1 MARFFSLSTGLT
13 GLATVFSPVLPKDT
27 AITNQELVARIK
39 KQFPYL
45 TFTKTPV
52 LTSYQKQPDGTYALK
67 IQLSG
72 KAETH
77 CIAETPKEAIALAR
91 RKWVTPRKDFLPVHL
106 EDAVILPETKK
117 DKEKEALYR
126 RLEAQYYLEKRRQK
140 KQKEKEEAERKR
152 RQKEI
157 ANFQDKTHPRD
168 ITPKAFK
175 KLVDVLFTLAES
187 KQGARALKVAG
198 LTLGIL
204 ALDTQ
209 LRAMHMAFAAT
220 PNGYAMQD
228 PTQNSLLRH
237 LLGQRNI
244 RRLLG
249 YSPRLLQ
256 RNPADQV
263 YAPRDVLPY
272 LQTNPDALKNLARA
286 NGDRQIEQAMLLDRS
301 PEGRAYLE
309 DLSQKTGIENPS
321 FVDLLQQPTVT
332 DYVARTYDDRL
343 QERIVEPARTQ
354 EQAKDIQQP
363 ARMYP
368 DTVVPLDAVLLPT
381 ATRTLA
387 EDALHPDPE
396 QPKDQA
402 DFRQNLREAI
412 LASSLEPPLV
422 RAMERTRWQEEEM
435 QEDLEDISSRKHFL
449 DGLVAKDVARDA
461 IESMRV
467 LRQEENAPDEERQEG
482 RLLEA
487 DRAIAILRENNDRIA
502 PLAYINKGLISEQ
515 ARVLDESQEG
525 RDYLRQLRRKTG
537 IENLSFE
544 EILKAPSIPAY
555 VAGVY
560 EDDLAM
566 RNQEALAREEGQD
579 ALQAVQKACDTPT
592 ASYDDLLS
600 KDAPLTLAEDALS
613 KSSKNSMEK
622 ENFYQDM
629 RDLIEQ
635 PKSGREELGGIHA
648 PLMEAMGR
656 MNVRGVFPE
665 TQESV
670 FSSLGIED
678 LAKGIVGA
686 AQKLGDT
693 LTNQTY
699 REIHTVKTRT
709 TTTITRTAWEE

>member
-13 GLATVFSPVLPKDT
+13 GLATVFSPVLPKDK

-72 KAETH
+72 KTETH
-77 CIAETPKEAIALAR
+77 CIAETPKEAIAFAR

-117 DKEKEALYR
+117 DKEREALYR

-157 ANFQDKTHPRD
+157 AKFQDKTHPRD
-168 ITPKAFK
+168 LTPKALK

-204 ALDTQ
+204 ALDAQ

-272 LQTNPDALKNLARA
+272 LQTNPDALEHLARA

-309 DLSQKTGIENPS
+309 DLSKRTGIENPS

-343 QERIVEPARTQ
+343 QERENLAPTQ
-354 EQAKDIQQP
+354 A
-363 ARMYP
+363 YP
-368 DTVVPLDAVLLPT
+368 DTIVPLDAVLLPS

-387 EDALHPDPE
+387 EDALRPDPE
-396 QPKDQA
+396 QTQEQA
-402 DFRQNLREAI
+402 DFRQNLRAAI
-412 LASSLEPPLV
+412 LVPSLEPPLV

-435 QEDLEDISSRKHFL
+435 QEDLEDTTNQKHFL

-467 LRQEENAPDEERQEG
+467 LQQEENAPDEERQEG

-502 PLAYINKGLISEQ
+502 PLAYINKDLISEQ
-515 ARVLDESQEG
+515 ARVLDESREG

-537 IENLSFE
+537 IENPSFE
-544 EILKAPSIPAY
+544 EILKAPSVPAY

-566 RNQEALAREEGQD
+566 RNQEALARKEGQD
-579 ALQAVQKACDTPT
+579 ALQTVQKACDTPT

-613 KSSKNSMEK
+613 KSSKNSMEQ

-678 LAKGIVGA
+678 FAKGIVGA

-709 TTTITRTAWEE
+709 TTTITRTSWDE

>member
-13 GLATVFSPVLPKDT
+13 GLATVFFPVLPKDK

-39 KQFPYL
+39 KQFPFL

-77 CIAETPKEAIALAR
+77 CIAETSKEAIALAR
-91 RKWVTPRKDFLPVHL
+91 RRWVTPRKDFLPVHL

-117 DKEKEALYR
+117 TKEKEALYR

-157 ANFQDKTHPRD
+157 AKFQDKTHPRD
-168 ITPKAFK
+168 LTPKAFK

-204 ALDTQ
+204 ALDAQ

-249 YSPRLLQ
+249 YSPHLLQ

-272 LQTNPDALKNLARA
+272 LQTNPDALERLARA
-286 NGDRQIEQAMLLDRS
+286 NGDRQIEQAMLLDKS

-309 DLSQKTGIENPS
+309 DLSKRTGIENPS

-343 QERIVEPARTQ
+343 QERENLAPTQ
-354 EQAKDIQQP
+354 V
-363 ARMYP
+363 YP
-368 DTVVPLDAVLLPT
+368 DTVVPLDAVLLPS

-387 EDALHPDPE
+387 EDALRPDPE
-396 QPKDQA
+396 QTQEQA
-402 DFRQNLREAI
+402 DFRQNLRAAI
-412 LASSLEPPLV
+412 LAPSFEPPLV
-422 RAMERTRWQEEEM
+422 RAMERTRWQEEET
-435 QEDLEDISSRKHFL
+435 QEDFEDTSSQKHFL

-467 LRQEENAPDEERQEG
+467 LQQEENAPDEERQEG

-502 PLAYINKGLISEQ
+502 PLAYINKDLISEQ

-537 IENLSFE
+537 IENPSFE
-544 EILKAPSIPAY
+544 EILKAPSVPAY

-566 RNQEALAREEGQD
+566 RNQEALARKEGQD

-635 PKSGREELGGIHA
+635 PKSGREELSGIHA

-678 LAKGIVGA
+678 FAKGIVGA

-709 TTTITRTAWEE
+709 TTTITRTSWDE

>member
-13 GLATVFSPVLPKDT
+13 GLATVFSPVLPKDK

-45 TFTKTPV
+45 TVTKTPV

-157 ANFQDKTHPRD
+157 AKFQDKTHPRD
-168 ITPKAFK
+168 LTPKAFK

-204 ALDTQ
+204 ALDAQ

-272 LQTNPDALKNLARA
+272 LQTNPDALEHLARA

-309 DLSQKTGIENPS
+309 DLSKRTGIENPS

-343 QERIVEPARTQ
+343 QERENLAPTQ
-354 EQAKDIQQP
+354 A
-363 ARMYP
+363 YP
-368 DTVVPLDAVLLPT
+368 DTVVPLDAVLLPS

-387 EDALHPDPE
+387 EDALRPDPE
-396 QPKDQA
+396 QTQEQA
-402 DFRQNLREAI
+402 DFRQNLRAAI
-412 LASSLEPPLV
+412 LAPSLEPPLV

-435 QEDLEDISSRKHFL
+435 QEDLEDTANQKHFL

-467 LRQEENAPDEERQEG
+467 LQQEENAPDEERQEG

-502 PLAYINKGLISEQ
+502 PLAYINKDLISEQ
-515 ARVLDESQEG
+515 ARVLDESREG

-537 IENLSFE
+537 IENPSFE
-544 EILKAPSIPAY
+544 EILKAPSVPAY

-566 RNQEALAREEGQD
+566 RNQETLARKEGQD
-579 ALQAVQKACDTPT
+579 ALQTVQKACDTPT

-613 KSSKNSMEK
+613 KSSKNSMEQ

-678 LAKGIVGA
+678 FAKGIVGA

-709 TTTITRTAWEE
+709 TTTITRTSWDE

>member
-13 GLATVFSPVLPKDT
+13 GLATVFSPVLPKDK

-77 CIAETPKEAIALAR
+77 CIAETPKEAIAFAR

-157 ANFQDKTHPRD
+157 AKFQDKTHPRD
-168 ITPKAFK
+168 LTPKAFK

-204 ALDTQ
+204 ALDAQ

-272 LQTNPDALKNLARA
+272 LQTNPDALERLARA

-309 DLSQKTGIENPS
+309 DLSKRTGIENPS

-343 QERIVEPARTQ
+343 QERENLAPTQ
-354 EQAKDIQQP
+354 A
-363 ARMYP
+363 YP
-368 DTVVPLDAVLLPT
+368 DTVVPLDAVLLPS

-387 EDALHPDPE
+387 EDALRPDPE
-396 QPKDQA
+396 QTQEQA
-402 DFRQNLREAI
+402 DFRQNLRAAI
-412 LASSLEPPLV
+412 LAPSLEPPLV

-435 QEDLEDISSRKHFL
+435 QEDLEDTTNQKHFL

-467 LRQEENAPDEERQEG
+467 LQQEENAPDEERQEG

-502 PLAYINKGLISEQ
+502 PLAYINKDLISEQ
-515 ARVLDESQEG
+515 ARVLDESREG

-537 IENLSFE
+537 IENPSFE
-544 EILKAPSIPAY
+544 EILKAPSVPAY

-566 RNQEALAREEGQD
+566 RNQEALARKEGQD
-579 ALQAVQKACDTPT
+579 ALQAVQKACDVPT

-613 KSSKNSMEK
+613 KSSKNSMEQ

-678 LAKGIVGA
+678 FAKGIVGA

-709 TTTITRTAWEE
+709 TTTITRTSWDE

>member
-13 GLATVFSPVLPKDT
+13 GLATVFSPVLPKDK

-52 LTSYQKQPDGTYALK
+52 LTSYQKQPNGTYALK

-72 KAETH
+72 KTETH
-77 CIAETPKEAIALAR
+77 CIAETPKEAIAFAR

-117 DKEKEALYR
+117 DKEREALYR

-157 ANFQDKTHPRD
+157 AKFQDKTHPRD
-168 ITPKAFK
+168 LTPKALK

-204 ALDTQ
+204 ALDAQ

-272 LQTNPDALKNLARA
+272 LQTNPDALEHLARA

-309 DLSQKTGIENPS
+309 DLSKRTGIENPS

-343 QERIVEPARTQ
+343 QERENLAPTQ
-354 EQAKDIQQP
+354 A
-363 ARMYP
+363 YP
-368 DTVVPLDAVLLPT
+368 DTIVPLDAVLLPS

-387 EDALHPDPE
+387 EDALRPDPE
-396 QPKDQA
+396 QTQEQA
-402 DFRQNLREAI
+402 DFRQNLRAAI
-412 LASSLEPPLV
+412 LVPSLEPPLV

-435 QEDLEDISSRKHFL
+435 QEDLEDTTNQKHFL

-467 LRQEENAPDEERQEG
+467 LQQEENAPDEERQEG

-502 PLAYINKGLISEQ
+502 PLAYINKDLISEQ
-515 ARVLDESQEG
+515 ARVLDESREG

-537 IENLSFE
+537 IENPSFE
-544 EILKAPSIPAY
+544 EILKAPSVPAY

-566 RNQEALAREEGQD
+566 RNQEALARKEGQD
-579 ALQAVQKACDTPT
+579 ALQTVQKACDTPT

-613 KSSKNSMEK
+613 KSSKNSMEQ

-678 LAKGIVGA
+678 FAKGIVGA

-709 TTTITRTAWEE
+709 TTTITRTSWDE

>member
-13 GLATVFSPVLPKDT
+13 GLATVFSPVLPKDK

-39 KQFPYL
+39 KQFPFL

-52 LTSYQKQPDGTYALK
+52 LTSYQKQSDGTYALK

-91 RKWVTPRKDFLPVHL
+91 RRWVTPRKDFLPVHL

-140 KQKEKEEAERKR
+140 KQKEKEEVERKR

-157 ANFQDKTHPRD
+157 AKFQDKTHPRD
-168 ITPKAFK
+168 LTPKAFK

-204 ALDTQ
+204 ALDAQ

-272 LQTNPDALKNLARA
+272 LQTNPDALEHLARA

-309 DLSQKTGIENPS
+309 DLSKRTGIENPS

-343 QERIVEPARTQ
+343 QERENLAPTRV
-354 EQAKDIQQP
+354 
-363 ARMYP
+363 YP
-368 DTVVPLDAVLLPT
+368 DTIVPLDAVLLPS

-387 EDALHPDPE
+387 EDALRPDPE
-396 QPKDQA
+396 QTQEQA
-402 DFRQNLREAI
+402 DFRQNLRAAI
-412 LASSLEPPLV
+412 LTPSLEPPLV

-435 QEDLEDISSRKHFL
+435 QEDLEDTANQKHFL

-467 LRQEENAPDEERQEG
+467 LQQEENAPDEERQEG

-502 PLAYINKGLISEQ
+502 PLAYINKDLISEQ
-515 ARVLDESQEG
+515 ARVLDESREG

-537 IENLSFE
+537 IENPSFE
-544 EILKAPSIPAY
+544 EILKAPSVPAY

-566 RNQEALAREEGQD
+566 RNQETLARKEGQD
-579 ALQAVQKACDTPT
+579 ALQTVQKACDTPT

-613 KSSKNSMEK
+613 KSSKNSMEQ

-635 PKSGREELGGIHA
+635 PKSGHEELGGIHA

-678 LAKGIVGA
+678 FAKGIVGA

-709 TTTITRTAWEE
+709 TTTITRTSWDE

>member
-13 GLATVFSPVLPKDT
+13 GLATVFSPVLPKDK

-157 ANFQDKTHPRD
+157 AKFQDKTHPRD
-168 ITPKAFK
+168 LTPKAFK

-204 ALDTQ
+204 ALDAQ

-272 LQTNPDALKNLARA
+272 LQTNPDALEHLARA

-301 PEGRAYLE
+301 PEGKAYLE
-309 DLSQKTGIENPS
+309 DLSKRTGIENPS

-343 QERIVEPARTQ
+343 QERENLAPTQ
-354 EQAKDIQQP
+354 A
-363 ARMYP
+363 YP
-368 DTVVPLDAVLLPT
+368 DTVVPLDAVLLPS

-387 EDALHPDPE
+387 EDALRPDPRE
-396 QPKDQA
+396 TQEQA
-402 DFRQNLREAI
+402 DFRQNLRAAI
-412 LASSLEPPLV
+412 LAPSLEPPLV

-435 QEDLEDISSRKHFL
+435 QENLEDTANQKHFL

-467 LRQEENAPDEERQEG
+467 LQQEENAPDEERQEG

-502 PLAYINKGLISEQ
+502 PLAYINKDLISEQ
-515 ARVLDESQEG
+515 ARVLDESREG

-537 IENLSFE
+537 IENPSFE
-544 EILKAPSIPAY
+544 EILKSPSVPAY

-560 EDDLAM
+560 EDDLVM

-579 ALQAVQKACDTPT
+579 ALQTVQKACDTPT

-613 KSSKNSMEK
+613 KSSKNSMEQ

-670 FSSLGIED
+670 FSFLGIED
-678 LAKGIVGA
+678 FAKGIVGA

-709 TTTITRTAWEE
+709 TTTITRTSWDE

>member
-13 GLATVFSPVLPKDT
+13 GLATVFSPVLPKDK

-72 KAETH
+72 KTETH
-77 CIAETPKEAIALAR
+77 CIAETPKEAIAFAR

-117 DKEKEALYR
+117 DKEREALYR

-157 ANFQDKTHPRD
+157 AKFQDKTHPRD
-168 ITPKAFK
+168 LTPKALK

-204 ALDTQ
+204 ALDAQ

-220 PNGYAMQD
+220 LNGYAMQD

-272 LQTNPDALKNLARA
+272 LQTNPDALEHLARA

-309 DLSQKTGIENPS
+309 DLSKRTGIENPS

-343 QERIVEPARTQ
+343 QERENLAPTQ
-354 EQAKDIQQP
+354 A
-363 ARMYP
+363 YP
-368 DTVVPLDAVLLPT
+368 DTIVPLDAVLLPS

-387 EDALHPDPE
+387 EDALRPDPE
-396 QPKDQA
+396 QTQEQA
-402 DFRQNLREAI
+402 DFRQNLRAAI
-412 LASSLEPPLV
+412 LVPSLEPPLV

-435 QEDLEDISSRKHFL
+435 QEDLEDTTNQKHFL

-467 LRQEENAPDEERQEG
+467 LQQEENAPDEERQEG

-502 PLAYINKGLISEQ
+502 PLAYINKDLISEQ
-515 ARVLDESQEG
+515 ARVLDESREG

-537 IENLSFE
+537 IENPSFE
-544 EILKAPSIPAY
+544 EILKAPSVPAY

-566 RNQEALAREEGQD
+566 RNQEALARKEGQD
-579 ALQAVQKACDTPT
+579 ALQTVQKACDTPT

-613 KSSKNSMEK
+613 KSSKNSMEQ

-678 LAKGIVGA
+678 FAKGIVGA

-709 TTTITRTAWEE
+709 TTTITRTSWDE